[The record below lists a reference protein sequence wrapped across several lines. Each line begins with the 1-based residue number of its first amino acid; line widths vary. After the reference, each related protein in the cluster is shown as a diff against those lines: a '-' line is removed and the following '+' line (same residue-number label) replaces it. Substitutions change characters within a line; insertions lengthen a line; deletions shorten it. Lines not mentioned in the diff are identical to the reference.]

1 MIIKLGSRVGSSHL
15 AVSTKCQTTGKRCI
29 PETLQLDLG
38 LSVVWA
44 LTQWYFCPAYPT
56 VVCT

>member
-1 MIIKLGSRVGSSHL
+1 MTIKLVSHSGSSRL

-38 LSVVWA
+38 PSVVRA
-44 LTQWYFCPAYPT
+44 LTQWFFCLAYPT
-56 VVCT
+56 VMCT